1 MTNSLHP
8 EDRELFAKAVAAAI
22 QEHMTVLTA
31 EEIIAIR
38 LLIKKQ
44 EQSIALRQAI
54 IEKSLTSLVWSGVV
68 GLGFILLSWATQHG
82 YKP

>member
-1 MTNSLHP
+1 MTPIERKQLS
-8 EDRELFAKAVAAAI
+8 EDIASAI
-22 QEHMTVLTA
+22 QSHITVLTD

-38 LLIKKQ
+38 LLIRKQ

-54 IEKSLTSLVWSGVV
+54 IEKSLTSLVWSGIV

>member
-1 MTNSLHP
+1 MPNTLHP
-8 EDRELFAKAVAAAI
+8 EDREIFAKAVAEAI

-31 EEIIAIR
+31 DEIVALR

-54 IEKSLTSLVWSGVV
+54 IEKSLTSLIWSGIV
-68 GLGFILLSWATQHG
+68 GIGYVFLNWATAHG
-82 YKP
+82 FKP

>member
-1 MTNSLHP
+1 MTPIERKQLS
-8 EDRELFAKAVAAAI
+8 EDIASAI
-22 QEHMTVLTA
+22 QSHITVLTDH
-31 EEIIAIR
+31 EIVAIR

-44 EQSIALRQAI
+44 EQSIELRQAI

-68 GLGFILLSWATQHG
+68 GLGYILLNWATTHG

>member
-1 MTNSLHP
+1 MTPIERKQLS
-8 EDRELFAKAVAAAI
+8 EDIASAI
-22 QEHMTVLTA
+22 QSHITVLTDD
-31 EEIIAIR
+31 EIVAIR

-44 EQSIALRQAI
+44 EQSIELRQAI

-68 GLGFILLSWATQHG
+68 GLGYILLNWATTHG

>member
-1 MTNSLHP
+1 MTK
-8 EDRELFAKAVAAAI
+8 EERAEFIADIAAAI
-22 QEHMTVLTA
+22 RLRETDHAQLNDDEVV
-31 EEIIAIR
+31 AIR

-54 IEKSLTSLVWSGVV
+54 IEKSLTSLTWSAIV
-68 GLGFILLSWATQHG
+68 GLFYMAVSWAQAHG